1 MNAASSV
8 RADIEALHNAETA
21 AFSQRFFRTE
31 AGGYGE
37 GDRFLGVRVPLIRR
51 VVRKYYQGL
60 SIRDIRTLLS
70 SQWHEVRLAGALA
83 IAAQYSKAGE
93 GLQRALFELYVDQLG
108 VGLNSWDIIDVTAP
122 TVLGAYVARH
132 DGDRLEHLAAGG
144 LWQKRAALVATLY
157 FLRRGEPGHTQR
169 LAEAMVSE
177 EDDLLQKAVGWVL
190 REMGKVDARLLEH
203 FLREHAP
210 TMPRTMLR
218 YAIERLPE
226 DQRRQ
231 YLSVRP
237 RTKRRMSARR
247 PA

>member
-8 RADIEALHNAETA
+8 RADIEALQNAATA

-31 AGGYGE
+31 AGGYGK

-51 VVRKYYQGL
+51 VVRRYHQGL
-60 SIRDIRTLLS
+60 SIGDIRTLLS
-70 SQWHEVRLAGALA
+70 SEWHEVRLAGTLA
-83 IAAQYSKAGE
+83 IAAQVSKAGE
-93 GLQRALFELYVDQLG
+93 DQQRALFELYVDQLG

-122 TVLGAYVARH
+122 TVLGAYVAQH
-132 DGDRLEHLAAGG
+132 DGGRLERLAAGG

-157 FLRRGEPGHTQR
+157 FLRRGEPAQTHR
-169 LAEAMVSE
+169 LVEAMVSE
-177 EDDLLQKAVGWVL
+177 EHDLLQKAVGWML
-190 REMGKVDARLLEH
+190 REMGKVDARLLQH
-203 FLREHAP
+203 FLGEHAP

-231 YLSVRP
+231 YLSARP
-237 RTKRRMSARR
+237 LTGRRMSTRR